1 MKAVMYGAGN
11 IGRGFIGAL
20 FSKSGYEVTFIDIAE
35 PVLRA
40 LNERHKYPVRTVS
53 NEGFEDAWIT
63 NVRAVSAN
71 DTEAA
76 ANAIAEADIMATAV
90 GVNVLKHIAPNIAAG
105 LKRRFKN
112 PRPLNI
118 IICENLIDANRL
130 LETMVK
136 ELLTYEEQ
144 VLFDRYVGMV
154 EASIGRMVPVQTED
168 MKDGDPLRV
177 CVERYGFLPVDKDA
191 FKGTVPDIGNM
202 IPCSPFDYYIKR
214 KLYIHN
220 MGHAACAYLGG
231 FSGKTYIY
239 ESIDDPEIRIIAQNA
254 MTESALAL
262 SKSFG
267 TDVLPL
273 TAHIHDLLIRFENNA
288 LKDTCE
294 RVGGDPRRKLSPS
307 DRLIG
312 SSGMCLEQ
320 GIFPVFIT
328 ASAACAVYRLLKDE
342 NREQT
347 ALNASEILK
356 EISGIREND
365 PRFEAIM
372 RFYGMFAGGCSV
384 RSVRK
389 AADTLRA
396 GRQGDIL

>member
-20 FSKSGYEVTFIDIAE
+20 FSRSGYEVTFIDIAE

-40 LNERHKYPVRTVS
+40 LNERHEYPVRIVS
-53 NEGFEDAWIT
+53 NMGHEDSMIT

-71 DTEAA
+71 DAEAA
-76 ANAIAEADIMATAV
+76 SDAIAQADIMATAV

-105 LKRRFKN
+105 LKKRFRD

-118 IICENLIDANRL
+118 IICENLIDANRI
-130 LETMVK
+130 LEHMIK
-136 ELLTYEEQ
+136 DLLTGEEQ
-144 VLFDRYVGMV
+144 VLFDRYVGLV
-154 EASIGRMVPVQTED
+154 EASIGRMVPVQTEE

-191 FKGTVPDIGNM
+191 FKGTAPDIGNM
-202 IPCSPFDYYIKR
+202 VLCSPFDYYIKR

-220 MGHAACAYLGG
+220 MGHAACAYFGG
-231 FSGKTYIY
+231 FSGKKYIY
-239 ESIDDPEIRIIAQNA
+239 ESVDDPEIRMIAQNA

-262 SKSFG
+262 SKSYG
-267 TDVLPL
+267 TDICPL
-273 TAHIHDLLIRFENNA
+273 AAHINDLLMRFENAA
-288 LKDTCE
+288 LGDTCE

-320 GIFPVFIT
+320 GIFPAYIT
-328 ASAACAVYRLLKDE
+328 ASAACAVYRFLKE
-342 NREQT
+342 ESREQN
-347 ALNASEILK
+347 AMNASEVLK
-356 EISGIREND
+356 SISGVSEKD
-365 PRFEAIM
+365 PRYGIILH
-372 RFYGMFAGGCSV
+372 FYGMLAEGCSIKSI
-384 RSVRK
+384 RR
-389 AADTLRA
+389 AADMLRA
-396 GRQGDIL
+396 VHQGDIL